1 MSRAE
6 RQLEPG
12 RSSRDRFGYELRKW
26 RKARGLSQDRL
37 GAVVHVSGDL
47 VQRIELG
54 ERRPSRDFAQ
64 RCDQVL
70 SAAGALNRLWEDVE
84 RDRGLRR
91 TAGLDTDSVTDNPAV
106 GTGKQADTGT
116 ELVKSDR
123 LAAPTVTLAGAGLPV
138 AMGTEITADS
148 LPDSNG
154 DEMIIIPCQT
164 AEGRII
170 LVSVPRRAF
179 LIGGIG
185 ATVAG
190 LTAASAPLR
199 PGTAALAAKLRSVT
213 DDPFERFYQM
223 RRVLRD
229 ADNLFGPERVMPLAH
244 EQIMI
249 LRQLNK
255 DTRGEDRQ
263 KLLQVQAQF
272 ADLYAWL
279 NQDTG
284 NHREAQYWLDRA
296 LDWSQMTEHSES
308 VAFILARKSQVA
320 GELNDATDAVD
331 VAEMAI
337 RHAQARH
344 WRSATVAATYA
355 AHGYALQGDKSACQR
370 GYDRAYELLTK
381 VEPDPDTSY
390 GLFLNAAYVD
400 VQRAH
405 SLAVLGENASAAEAF
420 GQAIDSLPNGY
431 HRDRGIYLVR
441 KAIAHAGADEPE
453 QAAETGMHALVIGA
467 ETNSAR
473 IINGLARL
481 NRTLSPWN
489 TVPRVAEFRR
499 ALTEV
504 RFTER
509 AGSPPK
515 EENE

>member
-12 RSSRDRFGYELRKW
+12 RSSLDRFGYELRKC
-26 RKARGLSQDRL
+26 RKTRGLSQDRL
-37 GAVVHVSGDL
+37 GALVHVSGDL
-47 VQRIELG
+47 VQRVEIG
-54 ERRPSRDFAQ
+54 DRRPSRDFAQ
-64 RCDQVL
+64 RCNQVL
-70 SAAGALNRLWEDVE
+70 KADGALIRLWEDVE
-84 RDRGLRR
+84 RD
-91 TAGLDTDSVTDNPAV
+91 AGRKHAAQPDTDSVTDKPAV
-106 GTGKQADTGT
+106 GIDRDADTGT
-116 ELVKSDR
+116 ERVKSDM
-123 LAAPTVTLAGAGLPV
+123 LAVPAVTLAGAGAPV

-148 LPDSNG
+148 LPDGNG
-154 DEMIIIPCQT
+154 DDLVVIPCQT

-179 LIGGIG
+179 LIGGLG

-190 LTAASAPLR
+190 IAAASAPLNT
-199 PGTAALAAKLRSVT
+199 GAAILAAKLRAGT

-229 ADNLFGPERVMPLAH
+229 ADNLFGPERVMPLVN

-249 LRQLNK
+249 LRQLSK
-255 DTRGEDRQ
+255 DTRGNDRQ
-263 KLLQVQAQF
+263 RLLQVQAQF

-344 WRSATVAATYA
+344 WRAATIAATYA
-355 AHGYALQGDKSACQR
+355 AHGYALQGDKPGSQR

-405 SLAVLGENASAAEAF
+405 SLAVLGENAPAAEAF
-420 GQAIDSLPNGY
+420 GKAIDSLPNGY

-441 KAIAHAGADEPE
+441 KALAHGGAGR
-453 QAAETGMHALVIGA
+453 TGTSGRNW
-467 ETNSAR
+467 NS
-473 IINGLARL
+473 GVG
-481 NRTLSPWN
+481 NR
-489 TVPRVAEFRR
+489 R
-499 ALTEV
+499 
-504 RFTER
+504 
-509 AGSPPK
+509 
-515 EENE
+515 